1 MRRGG
6 LLLLAVTVLVGCG
19 GASDDGR
26 LRVFAAASLRDALPR
41 LDADARYVFGGSSQ
55 LAVQLEDGAEGDVFV
70 SASTAVTD
78 SLAAKGVVAEP
89 VVIASNRLVVV
100 VPRNGGA
107 VRALSDLVQ
116 PGVRLVLGAPGVPAG
131 DYAREALPKAG
142 LAGALGNVVSL
153 EDDVKGVV
161 AKVAL
166 SEADAG
172 VVYATDVRAARDEV
186 RALPLPEKAQPAIAY
201 AAAVVA
207 RSRRADAARRYVA
220 RLAGPDGQAALRAE
234 GFLPP
239 RR

>member
-1 MRRGG
+1 M
-6 LLLLAVTVLVGCG
+6 LLPVLLAVTVLVGCG
-19 GASDDGR
+19 GASDEGG

-41 LDADARYVFGGSSQ
+41 FDADARYVFGGSSQ

-70 SASTAVTD
+70 SASTAVMD
-78 SLAAKGVVAEP
+78 ALAAKGVVEEP

-100 VPRNGGA
+100 VPRSGGA
-107 VRALSDLVQ
+107 VRTLSDLAR

-142 LAGALGNVVSL
+142 LAGALENVVSL

-166 SEADAG
+166 GEADAG
-172 VVYATDVRAARDEV
+172 VAYVTDVRVARNEV
-186 RALPLPEKAQPAIAY
+186 RALSLPESAQPAIAY

-207 RSRRADAARRYVA
+207 RSPRVDAARRYVA
-220 RLAGPDGQAALRAE
+220 RLSGPDGRAALRAE